1 MSSFQEILSV
11 KSEYLMKKDAAKGY
25 LELAAYLV
33 IMKSRKL
40 RWVLSSSSKFLPESI
55 RNHN

>member
-40 RWVLSSSSKFLPESI
+40 R
-55 RNHN
+55 

>member
-11 KSEYLMKKDAAKGY
+11 KCEYLMKKDAAKGY

-40 RWVLSSSSKFLPESI
+40 R
-55 RNHN
+55 